1 MAKKQEFLAAE
12 SFLFWNADDVKP
24 IRQADDGFVCAL
36 PASSCTQGGH
46 RKPLEA
52 SAPG

>member
-24 IRQADDGFVCAL
+24 IRDRLMRAL
-36 PASSCTQGGH
+36 SVPFQLLAAHREVTGSC
-46 RKPLEA
+46 
-52 SAPG
+52 